1 MYLCYKSVFLD
12 TRVLIRKVDK
22 DLKTEVDEMKK
33 EGGEKEVGEDMDIE
47 VEVVDEEVDKVA
59 EVEEEEEVDKV
70 VDVQGAFLSAPIG
83 PLVGPRKNGL
93 VSCYWSS
100 STAPQYSV

>member
-1 MYLCYKSVFLD
+1 M
-12 TRVLIRKVDK
+12 IRKVDK

-59 EVEEEEEVDKV
+59 EVEEEEVDKV

>member
-1 MYLCYKSVFLD
+1 MCSAKNVRGGKQSAKLPTDPSTGSKY
-12 TRVLIRKVDK
+12 
-22 DLKTEVDEMKK
+22 
-33 EGGEKEVGEDMDIE
+33 EGGRHLDERVDL
-47 VEVVDEEVDKVA
+47 VVD
-59 EVEEEEEVDKV
+59 EEVDKV

>member
-1 MYLCYKSVFLD
+1 M
-12 TRVLIRKVDK
+12 DK

-47 VEVVDEEVDKVA
+47 VEIVEEEVDKVA
-59 EVEEEEEVDKV
+59 EVKEVDKV

>member
-1 MYLCYKSVFLD
+1 M
-12 TRVLIRKVDK
+12 DK

-47 VEVVDEEVDKVA
+47 VEEEVDKVA
-59 EVEEEEEVDKV
+59 KVEEEEVDKV

>member
-1 MYLCYKSVFLD
+1 MPNRLGLLHVRPGSE
-12 TRVLIRKVDK
+12 RQA
-22 DLKTEVDEMKK
+22 M
-33 EGGEKEVGEDMDIE
+33 
-47 VEVVDEEVDKVA
+47 
-59 EVEEEEEVDKV
+59 EEEEVDKV

>member
-1 MYLCYKSVFLD
+1 M
-12 TRVLIRKVDK
+12 IRKVDK

-33 EGGEKEVGEDMDIE
+33 VGGEKEVGEDMDIE
-47 VEVVDEEVDKVA
+47 VEVVD
-59 EVEEEEEVDKV
+59 EEVDKV